1 MRYWLERDMGPVELA
16 KAAVRDVGLEPIMG
30 EIRGGTD
37 GSRLTEF
44 GTPCPNIF
52 CGMQNVH
59 GPLEWVSVQDM
70 AKATQVALHLAT
82 RACCSDEKS

>member
-1 MRYWLERDMGPVELA
+1 MTPVDLA
-16 KAAVRDVGLEPIMG
+16 TAAVRKAGMEPVSG
-30 EIRGGTD
+30 AIRGGTD

-70 AKATQVALHLAT
+70 AKATHVALNLAT
-82 RACCSDEKS
+82 GAVELGASA

>member
-1 MRYWLERDMGPVELA
+1 MLGLSRLWA
-16 KAAVRDVGLEPIMG
+16 KSG
-30 EIRGGTD
+30 GGTD

-82 RACCSDEKS
+82 RAGYSDEKS